1 MESPTESLIISEV
14 PFNKTLR
21 RVAYKKPEKLT
32 IDMATMK
39 TEHCDQSVGVVNDTI
54 QSKETTIYQTCS
66 KDQPLSN
73 DIVVQSLRDYPM
85 RVSTKDLSKTIRSPK
100 KVSPKK
106 AKTNQI
112 LRFMRSKYSIMSSQ
126 EPRGKKIANKSSGS
140 CYNDSFPCIYNH
152 SYSNIPKTHN
162 MRREKPALW
171 NDSPTNFS
179 TDMKFSVDLDSVK
192 STKKRMSQKEC
203 SSNLLNESGR
213 QASGMTHSVGPVMG
227 TNTNKFMSKKEK
239 QKRTILKSSIKN
251 IDGISIKISSH
262 GLSKAKKS
270 KTSKKINKILNTTRR
285 AELHSKSLASK
296 GKKSLQED
304 QSTEY
309 FRLLSMQRMKGV
321 NILALKNSRKS
332 IAQRIEFSASPKSK
346 LELKVGSFKVN
357 QKIQNPLC
365 KIKRTTSNSMSLRK
379 YSENWVDKNMNLIE
393 RNLHCLQIT

>member
-1 MESPTESLIISEV
+1 
-14 PFNKTLR
+14 
-21 RVAYKKPEKLT
+21 
-32 IDMATMK
+32 
-39 TEHCDQSVGVVNDTI
+39 
-54 QSKETTIYQTCS
+54 
-66 KDQPLSN
+66 
-73 DIVVQSLRDYPM
+73 
-85 RVSTKDLSKTIRSPK
+85 
-100 KVSPKK
+100 
-106 AKTNQI
+106 
-112 LRFMRSKYSIMSSQ
+112 MRSKYSIMSSQ
-126 EPRGKKIANKSSGS
+126 EPRGKKIANKSSGN

-203 SSNLLNESGR
+203 SSNLLNESDR
-213 QASGMTHSVGPVMG
+213 QASGMTHSVEPVMG

-285 AELHSKSLASK
+285 AELHSKSLARE

-346 LELKVGSFKVN
+346 LELQVGSFKVN
-357 QKIQNPLC
+357 QKVQNPLC
-365 KIKRTTSNSMSLRK
+365 KIKRTASNSMSLRK